1 MRRAAL
7 ISAAMISLVAAIL
20 LAGTVVFGA
29 DPRIETCTANVTDG
43 TVLASFELPKAR
55 EFWNHFPNAGR
66 APELE
71 SDARAY
77 VVAFS
82 GPTDLVVA
90 GAPPADGAG
99 AADVGASVVTRV
111 GVVCVVVN
119 GTPTYYSGIDYAG
132 FAP

>member
-1 MRRAAL
+1 MRREPL
-7 ISAAMISLVAAIL
+7 ISAAVTSLVAAML

-29 DPRIETCTANVTDG
+29 DPRIETCTASVQDD
-43 TVLASFELPKAR
+43 TVLASFEMPKAR
-55 EFWNHFPNAGR
+55 EFWKHFPKAGR

-71 SDARAY
+71 LDAQAY

-82 GPTDLVVA
+82 GATDLVVA

-119 GTPTYYSGIDYAG
+119 GMPTYYSGIDFAG
-132 FAP
+132 FTP